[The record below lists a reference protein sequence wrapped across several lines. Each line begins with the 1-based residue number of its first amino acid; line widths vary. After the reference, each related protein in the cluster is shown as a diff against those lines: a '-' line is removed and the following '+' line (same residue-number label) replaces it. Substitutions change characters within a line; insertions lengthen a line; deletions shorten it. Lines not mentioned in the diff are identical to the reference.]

1 MVSKGTPARHFGVE
15 EEYLLLDAET
25 GLPRDG
31 VVPLIEA
38 LPGLQAELEYF
49 ESQLET
55 ATPVCSWASEAEE
68 TLSTF
73 RSAASREA
81 ANLGLV
87 LAGTGLPPIGGDVP
101 GTVTSKPRYQTI
113 SRAMGNLTARYYST
127 GTHVHVEV
135 PSRDIGVE
143 VMARMARWSPVLVA
157 LTANSPISLGIP
169 TGFASWRYLTTMQ
182 WPTAGYPP
190 FFADGD
196 DYDTV
201 VGEFVR
207 SGILVD
213 TGVVNWSIRLSD
225 HYPTVELRTADAQLN
240 PRDTVAFAVLVRALV
255 SRCIT
260 ETELGVLR
268 RDPHLDLVKGA
279 HWQAARNGLS
289 SEIVHPLS
297 GESVPAHAAVA
308 AFVEYVQD
316 ELSSAGDLELVEEY
330 LARRRELGD
339 PATLQLQRFAEGGI
353 HGLLDLYRGHSA

>member
-1 MVSKGTPARHFGVE
+1 MVSQGTPARRFGVE

-25 GLPRDG
+25 GLPRNAVG
-31 VVPLIEA
+31 PLIEA
-38 LPGLQAELEYF
+38 LRGLRAELEYF

-55 ATPVCSWASEAEE
+55 ATPVCTQAAEAED
-68 TLSTF
+68 TLRTF
-73 RSAASREA
+73 RSAASQA
-81 ANLGLV
+81 ATDLGLV
-87 LAGTGLPPIGGDVP
+87 LAGTGLPPVGSDVP
-101 GTVTSKPRYQTI
+101 GTVTAKPRYQEI

-157 LTANSPISLGIP
+157 LTANSPISLGVP

-190 FFADGD
+190 YFEDGD

-225 HYPTVELRTADAQLN
+225 HYPTVELRTADAQLSAQ
-240 PRDTVAFAVLVRALV
+240 DAVAFAVLVRALV

-260 ETELGVLR
+260 ETELGTLR

-289 SEIVHPLS
+289 SDIVHPLT
-297 GESVPAHAAVA
+297 GDSVPAQEAVA
-308 AFVEYVQD
+308 AFVEHVHD
-316 ELSSAGDLELVEEY
+316 ELAVAGDLELADEY
-330 LARRRELGD
+330 LARRRREGD
-339 PATLQLQRFAEGGI
+339 PASLQLQRFGAGGLS
-353 HGLLDLYRGHSA
+353 GLLELYRERSH

>member
-1 MVSKGTPARHFGVE
+1 MVTQGAPARRFGVE
-15 EEYLLLDAET
+15 EEYLLLDAVT
-25 GLPRDG
+25 GMPRDA
-31 VVPLIEA
+31 VEPLIAA

-55 ATPVCSWASEAEE
+55 ATPVCTRSTEAED
-68 TLSTF
+68 TLCTF
-73 RSAASREA
+73 RSAASQA
-81 ANLGLV
+81 AAELGLV
-87 LAGTGLPPIGGDVP
+87 LAGTGLPPIGSDVP
-101 GTVTSKPRYQTI
+101 GTVTSKPRYQEI

-157 LTANSPISLGIP
+157 LTANSPISLGAP

-190 FFADGD
+190 FFADGE
-196 DYDTV
+196 DYDAV

-240 PRDTVAFAVLVRALV
+240 PHDTVAFAVLVRALV
-255 SRCIT
+255 SRCIA
-260 ETELGVLR
+260 EAERGVTR
-268 RDPHLDLVKGA
+268 IDPHLDLVKGA

-289 SEIVHPLS
+289 SEIVHPLT
-297 GESVPAHAAVA
+297 GDSVPAQHAVA
-308 AFVEYVQD
+308 ALVEHVQH
-316 ELSSAGDLELVEEY
+316 ELSAAGDLEVVEDY
-330 LARRRELGD
+330 LARRRVEGD
-339 PATLQLQRFAEGGI
+339 PATVQLRRFQEGGI
-353 HGLLDLYRGHSA
+353 PALLDLYRENSA